1 MLNQKTVILRNPEGD
16 EESHLCPGFWNYA
29 KTSSRNRISQAGF
42 TLLEIIVSILLI
54 GIIGVVTLS
63 FLTNLIQTN
72 QDASGQLEVVE
83 DVNTALDFM
92 ARELRQVD
100 EFSWPI
106 RCGNPAVPCVPGT
119 VYTRI
124 LFSKDV
130 EVPLDPARRDT
141 NTDDIV
147 YNLNGTTLERTS
159 NGITTTLATNVSS
172 FSIRETPLP
181 LDPAR
186 PNGLFEIT
194 LQVTR
199 PSPDPGTSYDF
210 TGVTG
215 AQIRNRWPVLNVAY
229 VVDNP
234 GALHGEREVD
244 YNNHLS
250 NVLGHNVTLFNDDD
264 QSWTPTNFN
273 VLVLSGDGGSSDD
286 SWLSGTTAPI
296 VTLYSQDYNE
306 FSLGTN
312 RDTNGEEVLGTVQ
325 IANHFITR
333 VFGLGNFAFDDGVA
347 VNTPDR
353 GYITGF
359 TNQVTS
365 LISYAIAGR
374 SKLLVVQS
382 GGTLVNGSQAP
393 ARRAFL
399 GMREYREGG
408 RVLNRNGLKLFNR
421 TLAWA
426 AGLD

>member
-1 MLNQKTVILRNPEGD
+1 MMTTPE
-16 EESHLCPGFWNYA
+16 HPGGIITKRQNVF
-29 KTSSRNRISQAGF
+29 SSKGAISQAGF

-106 RCGNPAVPCVPGT
+106 RCGNPAVSCVPGT

-130 EVPLDPARRDT
+130 EMPLDPARRDT
-141 NTDDIV
+141 NTDDII
-147 YNLNGTTLERTS
+147 YNLNGTTLERIS
-159 NGITTTLATNVSS
+159 NGITTTLATNVNS

-181 LDPAR
+181 LDPGT

-199 PSPDPGTSYDF
+199 PSLDPGTSYDF
-210 TGVTG
+210 TGVTA
-215 AQIRNRWPVLNVAY
+215 AQIRNRWPLMSVAF
-229 VVDNP
+229 VVNNP
-234 GALHGEREVD
+234 GNLHAQREVG
-244 YNNHLS
+244 YNNHLA
-250 NVLGHNVTLFNDDD
+250 NVLGHNVSLFNDND
-264 QSWTPTNFN
+264 QTWTPTNFD
-273 VLVLSGDGGSSDD
+273 VVVLSGSGGASAD
-286 SWLSGTTAPI
+286 SWLSGISVPI
-296 VTLYSQDYNE
+296 LTLYAQDYNE

-312 RDTNGEEVLGTVQ
+312 RDTNGQEVLGTVQ

-347 VNTPDR
+347 INQPDR

-359 TNQVTS
+359 SNQVTS

-382 GGTLVNGSQAP
+382 GGTLVNGSPAP

-399 GMREYREGG
+399 GMRHYTEGG

>member
-1 MLNQKTVILRNPEGD
+1 MIPKPKYSGGTIADQPIIFTARG
-16 EESHLCPGFWNYA
+16 A
-29 KTSSRNRISQAGF
+29 ISQAGF

-106 RCGNPAVPCVPGT
+106 RCGNPAVPCVPGD

-130 EVPLDPARRDT
+130 EMPLDPARRDT

-159 NGITTTLATNVSS
+159 NGITTTLATNVAQ
-172 FSIRETPLP
+172 FSITETILP
-181 LDPAR
+181 GEGPPPPPYTR
-186 PNGLFEIT
+186 NGLFEIT
-194 LQVTR
+194 LRITR
-199 PSPDPGTSYDF
+199 PSPDPGTNYDF
-210 TGVTG
+210 TGATA
-215 AQIRNRWPVLNVAY
+215 AQIRNRWPIMNVAF
-229 VVDNP
+229 VVNNP
-234 GALHGEREVD
+234 GNLHAQREVG
-244 YNNHLS
+244 YNNHLA
-250 NVLGHNVTLFNDDD
+250 NVLGHNVSLFNDDD
-264 QSWTPTNFN
+264 QAWIPTNFD
-273 VLVLSGDGGSSDD
+273 VVVLSGSGGSSDD
-286 SWLSGTTAPI
+286 AWLSGIAVP
-296 VTLYSQDYNE
+296 VLTLYAQDFNE

-347 VNTPDR
+347 INQPDR

-359 TNQVTS
+359 SNQVTS
-365 LISYAIAGR
+365 LISYAVAGE
-374 SKLLVVQS
+374 SKLLVVQN
-382 GGTLVNGSQAP
+382 GGTLVNGNQAP

-399 GMREYREGG
+399 GMRHYTEAG